1 MRRHAIRLCTGYLGF
16 TLLLMAPPASAL
28 EQGAMSPAA
37 TGAMAQNAQPNA
49 PSAASSA
56 ARPGEARGPLPAP
69 VGHRQPKPS
78 DLPQDIGKRE
88 NQPDQSWRDLDDK
101 LRICKGC

>member
-1 MRRHAIRLCTGYLGF
+1 VHQAVKSSFRAAAI
-16 TLLLMAPPASAL
+16 LLFAVV
-28 EQGAMSPAA
+28 A

>member
-1 MRRHAIRLCTGYLGF
+1 MHQAVKSSFRAAAILF
-16 TLLLMAPPASAL
+16 F
-28 EQGAMSPAA
+28 AMVA
-37 TGAMAQNAQPNA
+37 TGAMAQNTQPNA
-49 PSAASSA
+49 PSGAPSA
-56 ARPGEARGPLPAP
+56 ARPGESRGPLPAP